1 MIITRPAF
9 TDTLRSE
16 WIKFRSLRSTWLT
29 LGGLVVVGLGLTL
42 LSMDPAGQA
51 YVTGTAEERQD
62 WDPTY
67 RSLMMYFIAQL
78 IIGVLGV
85 LVVTSEYATG
95 LMRTSLS
102 ATPRRHRL
110 LAAKVAVVAAVALV
124 AGQALMFAAFLIGQ
138 AGFAAAGVPRATLA
152 DPRALSAVVGCGLYL
167 AVIALLAVALGTII
181 RATAGALATLVGI
194 VLLVP
199 VLEGMFPPWLDGLLD
214 VWPGLGG
221 AAVIAT
227 VPDPDYPQ
235 PWLNFAGMSAGILAL
250 LVVAFVLFER
260 RDV

>member
-1 MIITRPAF
+1 MITRPAF
-9 TDTLRSE
+9 TDTLRGE
-16 WIKFRSLRSTWLT
+16 WIKFCSLRSTWLT

-67 RSLMMYFIAQL
+67 RSLMMYFVAQL

-138 AGFAAAGVPRATLA
+138 AGFAAAGVPHATLD
-152 DPRALSAVVGCGLYL
+152 DPRALSAVVGGGLYL

-194 VLLVP
+194 VLLIPAV
-199 VLEGMFPPWLDGLLD
+199 EGIFPSWLDGLLD
-214 VWPGLGG
+214 LWPTLGG
-221 AAVIAT
+221 AAVLAT
-227 VPDPDYPQ
+227 VPNPDFPQ
-235 PWLNFAGMSAGILAL
+235 PWLNLAGMGAGVVAL
-250 LVVAFVLFER
+250 LAVAFVVFER

>member
-1 MIITRPAF
+1 MITRPAF
-9 TDTLRSE
+9 TDTLDSE

-29 LGGLVVVGLGLTL
+29 LGGLVVVGLGLPL
-42 LSMDPAGQA
+42 LSADPAAQS
-51 YVTGTAEERQD
+51 YLTGTLEEQQD
-62 WDPTY
+62 WDPTN
-67 RSLMMYFIAQL
+67 RSLLMFFIAQL
-78 IIGVLGV
+78 VIGVLGI

-110 LAAKVAVVAAVALV
+110 LGAKVAVVAAVSLV
-124 AGQALMFAAFLIGQ
+124 AGQALVFPAFLIGQ
-138 AGFAAAGVPRATLA
+138 AGFAAAGVPHATLA
-152 DPRALSAVVGCGLYL
+152 DPRALSAVVGGGLYL

-199 VLEGMFPPWLDGLLD
+199 VLDGMFPSWLDGLLD

-235 PWLNFAGMSAGILAL
+235 PWLSFAGMSAGILAL

>member
-1 MIITRPAF
+1 MITRPAF
-9 TDTLRSE
+9 TDTLHSE

-29 LGGLVVVGLGLTL
+29 LGGLVVVGLGLPL
-42 LSMDPAGQA
+42 LSADPAAQG
-51 YVTGTAEERQD
+51 YLTGTIEEQQD
-62 WDPTY
+62 WDPTNG
-67 RSLMMYFIAQL
+67 SLLMFFIAQL
-78 IIGVLGV
+78 VIGVLGI
-85 LVVTSEYATG
+85 LVVTSEHATG
-95 LMRTSLS
+95 LMQTSLS

-110 LAAKVAVVAAVALV
+110 LGAKVAVVAAVSLV
-124 AGQALMFAAFLIGQ
+124 AGQALAFPAFLIGQ
-138 AGFAAAGVPRATLA
+138 AGFAAAGVPHATLA

-167 AVIALLAVALGTII
+167 AVIALLAVALGALI

-199 VLEGMFPPWLDGLLD
+199 VLDGMFPPWLDGLLD
-214 VWPGLGG
+214 VWPTLGG

-235 PWLNFAGMSAGILAL
+235 PWLHFAGMSAGILAL